1 MKLATALLTALVLAG
16 AATSAMAAGGDCG
29 AAKQTTAQNQQD
41 QILPPQDA
49 RS

>member
-16 AATSAMAAGGDCG
+16 AATSVSSACPGVDH
-29 AAKQTTAQNQQD
+29 TTAQNQQD
-41 QILPPQDA
+41 QLLPSKDA

>member
-1 MKLATALLTALVLAG
+1 MKVVTALLAAFVLAG
-16 AATSAMAAGGDCG
+16 AATSAMACG
-29 AAKQTTAQNQQD
+29 AHNHTTAQNQQD